1 MSFLFR
7 RFVAAAGL
15 LGLPLVAAAQSAP
28 PVVDAKPTPVKPVR
42 AGLTDSVYARHYRQQ
57 RHLLD
62 AITRNQPLSWIAAGG
77 EFARRHQTA
86 ANAPETKPDYV
97 FSAYLNTMFVVV
109 SQPRFA
115 FTVEPA
121 FGLRMRREGGGK
133 GSFPIRTPSY
143 HAVGALYIS
152 TRMKITPAPPDTAA
166 TRANCP
172 PPLEVDQLRYQ
183 FLRLNFRHH
192 SNGQEGAAFMA
203 GPNGRQPN
211 QLNGNFANNAVE
223 AAYVIGARTQGGAW
237 SVAPYG
243 SYGLPSSADPTQQ
256 GRYLFHRVGI
266 RLTREEFS
274 TWRRVLGKSAQVA
287 DVTNATNAQLA
298 RRNKSRFYTEVNVS
312 LGLSRLDSL
321 TIQERR
327 FERRRLNA
335 EATAV
340 YIPRFMSQTGLFVT
354 VGYYGEDPYNIWYL
368 HRYPFVRAGI
378 ATAGFR
384 NVTQLFR

>member
-1 MSFLFR
+1 MHLLSPARALLLPALALLLAPAHAQTSPS
-7 RFVAAAGL
+7 AAET
-15 LGLPLVAAAQSAP
+15 
-28 PVVDAKPTPVKPVR
+28 KPASLRPVR
-42 AGLTDSVYARHYRQQ
+42 AGRTDSTYAGHYRQQ

-62 AITRNQPLSWIAAGG
+62 AITRNQHLSWIAVGG

-86 ANAPETKPDYV
+86 ANAPDTNPNYV
-97 FSAYLNTMFVVV
+97 FSAYLTTMFVVV

-121 FGLRMRREGGGK
+121 FGLRMRREGGGT

-143 HAVGALYIS
+143 HAVGALYFR
-152 TRMKITPAPPDTAA
+152 TRMKITPPAPDS
-166 TRANCP
+166 ANAYLGCP
-172 PPLEVDQLRYQ
+172 PPMDADNIRYQ
-183 FLRLNFRHH
+183 YLRLNFRHH
-192 SNGQEGAAFMA
+192 SNGQEGAAFVA

-211 QLNGNFANNAVE
+211 QRNGNFANNAVE

-243 SYGLPSSADPTQQ
+243 SYGLPASADPAQN

-274 TWRRVLGKSAQVA
+274 TWRRVLGKPTQAA
-287 DVTNATNAQLA
+287 DATNAQLA
-298 RRNKSRFYTEVNVS
+298 RRNKSRFYTELNVS

-321 TIQERR
+321 TTQERR
-327 FERRRLNA
+327 FERRRINA

-354 VGYYGEDPYNIWYL
+354 VGYYGEDPYNSWYL

-378 ATAGFR
+378 ATAAFR
-384 NVTQLFR
+384 NVTQIFR